1 MKHAWIVAA
10 ALCAAVLGA
19 AAPARADDA
28 GADMLGKAQK
38 AIDDI
43 DYDTAR
49 TLTDGALASGS
60 LDHDQLARAHMLAG
74 EVAAALGDDAAA
86 HDHFERWIL
95 LAPDARLPDGLSP
108 KITQPF
114 TAAHASADALGPAK
128 FDVDAAKA
136 HGKVAITVTG
146 DPLHMVARVHLA
158 FDHGGD
164 REGVSAEFEVP
175 VDDAATQAT
184 ITLADEH
191 GNVLAERTVTFAVT
205 ATPALESAAPETRH
219 TIPGPLRWPT
229 WAALT
234 VVAAGSCGY
243 FAHARSQDE
252 ADLAALNASSGM
264 HSFDE
269 ARTIEDRG
277 NRDTLLTNV
286 SLGVAI
292 AALAATVVTVAVDH
306 EVEVQ
311 PIAAPNGAGASVSL
325 HF

>member
-1 MKHAWIVAA
+1 
-10 ALCAAVLGA
+10 
-19 AAPARADDA
+19 
-28 GADMLGKAQK
+28 MLGKAQK

-43 DYDTAR
+43 DYETAKAA
-49 TLTDGALASGS
+49 TDEALASGT
-60 LDHDQLARAHMLAG
+60 LDRGELARAHMLAG
-74 EVAAALGDDAAA
+74 EVAAALGDDAGA

-95 LAPDARLPDGLSP
+95 LAPDAKLPDGLSP

-114 TAAHASADALGPAK
+114 TAAHASADALGAAR
-128 FDVDAAKA
+128 FDVDASRAR
-136 HGKVAITVTG
+136 GKVAITVAG

-184 ITLADEH
+184 ITLADEY
-191 GNVLAERTVTFAVT
+191 GNTLAERTVTFGGTT
-205 ATPALESAAPETRH
+205 ATAAIESHAPETTH

-229 WAALT
+229 WAVLT
-234 VVAAGSCGY
+234 AVAAGSCGY

-252 ADLAALNASSGM
+252 QDLAALNASSGT

-269 ARTIEDRG
+269 AKAIEDRG

-311 PIAAPNGAGASVSL
+311 PIAAPGAAGASVSL